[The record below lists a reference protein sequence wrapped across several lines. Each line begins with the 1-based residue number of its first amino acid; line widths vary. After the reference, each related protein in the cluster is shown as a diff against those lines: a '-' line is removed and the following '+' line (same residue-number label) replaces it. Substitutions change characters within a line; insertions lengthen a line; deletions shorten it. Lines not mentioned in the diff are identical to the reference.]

1 MKKAEF
7 MKAMKKLTIFYNKDF
22 NSEQLSQWYSFLKNE
37 SLENFDKAIE
47 LAIRNSSYIPTISEL
62 LKNIK
67 FIQKQEYLDA
77 VELMK
82 ENNYFH
88 NEKELQNTLHFID
101 VGVIPYWLKLDMEYY
116 LNKNKKILITTN
128 GILEI
133 ENKN

>member
-7 MKAMKKLTIFYNKDF
+7 MKAIKQLTIFYNKDF
-22 NSEQLSQWYSFLKNE
+22 NSEQISQWYSFLKNE

-47 LAIRNSSYIPTISEL
+47 LAIRNSGYIPTISEL

-67 FIQKQEYLDA
+67 FIQKQEYLDT

-101 VGVIPYWLKLDMEYY
+101 VGVIPYWLKQDMEYY
-116 LNKNKKILITTN
+116 LNKKILITTN
-128 GILEI
+128 EILAI